1 MPRRPFRSLR
11 RWARAA
17 RNGFAWAVWCV
28 AAPVAD
34 ALDALEGALCAL
46 GVDADRAASLTLG
59 CACTGAGCLAVYAL
73 WQAAFGPAIA
83 PEWLREPVLVE
94 IRLGPSLTMLTR
106 AVAVGTCTALT
117 AAALLAHLFCACLLQ
132 LVISRPWVTAVT
144 AGYVIA
150 WHSLSDT
157 VWREPLP
164 EGAEEEAA

>member
-1 MPRRPFRSLR
+1 MHATSRCGDVGYTAGHLRDLALTPFI
-11 RWARAA
+11 
-17 RNGFAWAVWCV
+17 
-28 AAPVAD
+28 AP
-34 ALDALEGALCAL
+34 EGH
-46 GVDADRAASLTLG
+46 
-59 CACTGAGCLAVYAL
+59 
-73 WQAAFGPAIA
+73 GPAIA

-164 EGAEEEAA
+164 EGAEDEAA